1 MILPVLLIQEFQG
14 ACVTDK
20 LKVLENLLPELE
32 KFPAP
37 VKDNFNKAIVEM
49 PDALSDEQTLDWL
62 KKGIAIAEQ
71 TVRSWEAAAHF
82 FQVSPNVISSMPHS
96 YFVRWME
103 CGASLCDRK
112 LGRFGR
118 RAL

>member
-1 MILPVLLIQEFQG
+1 M
-14 ACVTDK
+14 TDK
-20 LKVLENLLPELE
+20 LKILENLLPELE

-49 PDALSDEQTLDWL
+49 PDALSDEQASDWL
-62 KKGIAIAEQ
+62 KRGIGIAGQ

-82 FQVSPNVISSMPHS
+82 FQVSPNVISSMPYS

-103 CGASLCDRK
+103 CGASLCEESPT
-112 LGRFGR
+112 L
-118 RAL
+118 AAA